1 MNTEQEEHARL
12 MNKIVSLES
21 EKTFLL
27 ANRFRLLRNAKI
39 ALEVLEGENTLLG
52 AKVIGGLRGAIA
64 EAEGI

>member
-27 ANRFRLLRNAKI
+27 ANRFKLLRNAKI